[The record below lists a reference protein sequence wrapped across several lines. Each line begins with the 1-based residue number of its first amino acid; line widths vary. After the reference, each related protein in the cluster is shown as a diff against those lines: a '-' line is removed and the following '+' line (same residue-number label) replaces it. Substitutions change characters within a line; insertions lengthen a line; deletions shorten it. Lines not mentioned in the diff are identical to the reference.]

1 VQSADLKL
9 VLPLAAL
16 FAAFFVAPL
25 GVLIAMS
32 LATDAE
38 MHGLTIAHYTK
49 FFTDAFNYSILW
61 STIVLGV
68 KATLLC
74 LLFGYPIAW
83 ICSRAKA
90 RWQTVLLFL
99 VILPIMTSV
108 VVRTFSWI
116 VILGRQG
123 VLNQIAMG
131 LGLTSEPLRLLF
143 TELGVVIVLAQVQM
157 PLMVLPI
164 LTVMS
169 KTDPNLADA
178 SRALGAGEWRTL
190 WKITLP
196 LSLPGVIAGCI
207 LTYSASVTA
216 FVTQT
221 LIGGARLVYMPLHI
235 YQQAIGANNWPF
247 AAAISVIFML
257 AVLIVVYLLNLLTRM
272 TPADAKS

>member
-1 VQSADLKL
+1 MRSRDLNL
-9 VLPLAAL
+9 VLPLAAV

-25 GVLIAMS
+25 SVLLAMS
-32 LATDAE
+32 LSTDAGL
-38 MHGLTIAHYTK
+38 HGLTLGHYVK

-61 STIVLGV
+61 ATVLLGV

-83 ICSRAKA
+83 ICARAAA

-108 VVRTFSWI
+108 VVRTFAWI

-123 VLNQIAMG
+123 VLNQVALG
-131 LGLTSEPLRLLF
+131 LGLTNEPIRLLF
-143 TELGVVIVLAQVQM
+143 TELGVVMVLAQVQM

-164 LTVMS
+164 LAVLS
-169 KTDPNLADA
+169 KIDPNLAEA

-190 WKITLP
+190 IRVTLP
-196 LSLPGVIAGCI
+196 LSLPGIVAGCI
-207 LTYSASVTA
+207 LTYAAAVTA

-247 AAAISVIFML
+247 AAAISVIFMGAIL
-257 AVLIVVYLLNLLTRM
+257 VVVALLNQLARAGTDATR
-272 TPADAKS
+272 

>member
-1 VQSADLKL
+1 
-9 VLPLAAL
+9 
-16 FAAFFVAPL
+16 
-25 GVLIAMS
+25 
-32 LATDAE
+32 
-38 MHGLTIAHYTK
+38 
-49 FFTDAFNYSILW
+49 
-61 STIVLGV
+61 
-68 KATLLC
+68 
-74 LLFGYPIAW
+74 
-83 ICSRAKA
+83 
-90 RWQTVLLFL
+90 
-99 VILPIMTSV
+99 
-108 VVRTFSWI
+108 
-116 VILGRQG
+116 
-123 VLNQIAMG
+123 
-131 LGLTSEPLRLLF
+131 
-143 TELGVVIVLAQVQM
+143 
-157 PLMVLPI
+157 
-164 LTVMS
+164 MS